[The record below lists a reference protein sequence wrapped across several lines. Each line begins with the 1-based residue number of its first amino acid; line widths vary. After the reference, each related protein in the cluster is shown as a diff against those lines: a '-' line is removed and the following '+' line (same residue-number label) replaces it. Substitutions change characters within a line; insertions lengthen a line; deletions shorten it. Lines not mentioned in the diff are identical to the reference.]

1 MLILYVREIAIK
13 IRILMFISNIL
24 RALCTFC
31 PLNVS
36 YYQKCSQTM
45 AKWNGNERQI
55 SFGPKYLLKLIR
67 YTVKNVIKNL
77 DILFKSSFKMQEMPF
92 KRLELQIFSKEACP
106 LTPLEMC
113 RQFSEYL
120 LPPPP
125 PQNVATGTA
134 PVSLCDFPAGSF
146 SIINLTD
153 EIGLNLTMKTWIKA
167 KYIVFIINIYVVK
180 YILKYIN

>member
-106 LTPLEMC
+106 LNPLEMC
-113 RQFSEYL
+113 RQFIEFYPQIVKGKNHPDVEVVLRSKHY
-120 LPPPP
+120 PPLWQRGKPWEKKTP
-125 PQNVATGTA
+125 GTH
-134 PVSLCDFPAGSF
+134 
-146 SIINLTD
+146 
-153 EIGLNLTMKTWIKA
+153 
-167 KYIVFIINIYVVK
+167 
-180 YILKYIN
+180 